1 MDSPTNLTSDQKMRD
16 AEFLAL
22 LSKHELALATCV
34 HSIVPNWQ
42 DAEEVL
48 QATRVTL
55 WRQFDEFET
64 GSNFLAWS
72 RSIAR
77 NLARAHARAKAR
89 RRQVFGEEVTN
100 LLMSQL
106 AERPEEDDRRWRAYV
121 DCAGQL
127 RSESRE
133 LLRRCYLQGQKI
145 AEIALDLG
153 RSLAGTYKALSRLR
167 RDLMHCVERRLRE
180 EQSE

>member
-1 MDSPTNLTSDQKMRD
+1 
-16 AEFLAL
+16 
-22 LSKHELALATCV
+22 
-34 HSIVPNWQ
+34 
-42 DAEEVL
+42 L

-77 NLARAHARAKAR
+77 NLARRNAREKLR

-100 LLMSQL
+100 LLLSQL
-106 AERPEEDDRRWRAYV
+106 AEQPEEDDGRWRAYV
-121 DCAGQL
+121 HCAEQL

-133 LLRRCYLQGQKI
+133 LLGRCYIKGQKI
-145 AEIALDLG
+145 AEIAVDLG

-167 RDLMHCVERRLRE
+167 RDLMHCVDRQLQEERS
-180 EQSE
+180 Q